1 MTRHLG
7 PSDSRAIRG
16 GSVRLVGGC
25 WLLPG
30 IWLRPQEQW
39 AWVGEG
45 QPQGPGIY
53 SLPENALGS
62 CCLLGAAQ
70 AG

>member
-1 MTRHLG
+1 MRW
-7 PSDSRAIRG
+7 
-16 GSVRLVGGC
+16 VGGC